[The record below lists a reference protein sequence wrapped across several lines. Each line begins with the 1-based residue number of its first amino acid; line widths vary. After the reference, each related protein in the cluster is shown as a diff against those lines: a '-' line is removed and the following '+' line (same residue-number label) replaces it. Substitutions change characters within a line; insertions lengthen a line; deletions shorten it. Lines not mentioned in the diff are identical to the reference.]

1 MSFWDVKKPTTQMR
15 QLCKSLGDQY
25 RITIIDLERV
35 INRDFGN
42 GYDVEI
48 SNMNTTSLRKKAR
61 IYLWKDKKRI
71 VDRVYDVPREDIGN
85 IVDRVYDVPR
95 EDIGK
100 VVDALYDKYGPN
112 SAGCGTESS
121 VAAAAE

>member
-1 MSFWDVKKPTTQMR
+1 MGFWDVKKPTTQMR

-71 VDRVYDVPREDIGN
+71 VDRL
-85 IVDRVYDVPR
+85 YDVPR

-100 VVDALYDKYGPN
+100 VVDALYDKYSPN

-121 VAAAAE
+121 VAAADE

>member
-1 MSFWDVKKPTTQMR
+1 MNKRYIHQFSLLVVCLLSLYGCSEATPWDGQDM
-15 QLCKSLGDQY
+15 
-25 RITIIDLERV
+25 DLERV

-71 VDRVYDVPREDIGN
+71 VDRVYDVPREDIG
-85 IVDRVYDVPR
+85 
-95 EDIGK
+95 K
-100 VVDALYDKYGPN
+100 VVDALYEKYGPN
-112 SAGCGTESS
+112 SAGCGADPSPADE
-121 VAAAAE
+121 

>member
-1 MSFWDVKKPTTQMR
+1 MSFWDVKQPTTQMR

-48 SNMNTTSLRKKAR
+48 SNMNTTSLRKN
-61 IYLWKDKKRI
+61 KKR
-71 VDRVYDVPREDIGN
+71 

-100 VVDALYDKYGPN
+100 VVDALYEKYGPN
-112 SAGCGTESS
+112 SAGCG
-121 VAAAAE
+121 AEPSPADE

>member
-1 MSFWDVKKPTTQMR
+1 MSFWDVKQPTTQMR

-71 VDRVYDVPREDIGN
+71 VDRVYDVPREDIG
-85 IVDRVYDVPR
+85 
-95 EDIGK
+95 
-100 VVDALYDKYGPN
+100 
-112 SAGCGTESS
+112 
-121 VAAAAE
+121 

>member
-1 MSFWDVKKPTTQMR
+1 MGFWDVKKPTTQMR

-25 RITIIDLERV
+25 RITIIDLERA

-71 VDRVYDVPREDIGN
+71 VDRVYDVPREDIG
-85 IVDRVYDVPR
+85 
-95 EDIGK
+95 K
-100 VVDALYDKYGPN
+100 VLDALYEKYGPN

>member
-1 MSFWDVKKPTTQMR
+1 MNMSFWEVKKPTTRVR
-15 QLCKSLGDQY
+15 QLVKSLGDQY

-35 INRDFGN
+35 INRDVGN

-61 IYLWKDKKRI
+61 IHLWKDKKRI
-71 VDRVYDVPREDIGN
+71 VDRVYDVPREDIG
-85 IVDRVYDVPR
+85 
-95 EDIGK
+95 K
-100 VVDALYDKYGPN
+100 VVDALYEKYGPN

-121 VAAAAE
+121 VTAAAE

>member
-1 MSFWDVKKPTTQMR
+1 MGFWDVKKPTTQMR

-42 GYDVEI
+42 GYDV
-48 SNMNTTSLRKKAR
+48 
-61 IYLWKDKKRI
+61 
-71 VDRVYDVPREDIGN
+71 
-85 IVDRVYDVPR
+85 PR